1 MLDDGILKIYQ
12 GTTSLDAAV
21 KILNFS
27 DRM

>member
-1 MLDDGILKIYQ
+1 IYQ